1 MPSLPRPLRTELR
14 QSLRH
19 ALRRRSRAHH
29 DINDLAR
36 RRHYRAPRPR
46 RHPVRALMINL
57 AVVALLPLWPFIAY
71 PLQRANPPTGRGKVT
86 RLESGGCPA
95 GYGGHL
101 EGPRQFLWVVTHHS
115 VVIALSA
122 PMRYLADRLH
132 KPGGRG
138 GPRRN
143 PPFAGDREPRR
154 PKSGPPSDAIALPE
168 PRG

>member
-1 MPSLPRPLRTELR
+1 MPSLPRPI
-14 QSLRH
+14 RH
-19 ALRRRSRAHH
+19 ALRRRPRAHH

-36 RRHYRAPRPR
+36 RRYYRAPRR
-46 RHPVRALMINL
+46 RLHPVRGLLVNL
-57 AVVALLPLWPFIAY
+57 AVLVLLPLWPFIAY
-71 PLQRANPPTGRGKVT
+71 PLQRAGSPRGR
-86 RLESGGCPA
+86 
-95 GYGGHL
+95 
-101 EGPRQFLWVVTHHS
+101 RQFLWVVTHHS

-132 KPGGRG
+132 RLGGRGG

>member
-1 MPSLPRPLRTELR
+1 MPSLPRPI
-14 QSLRH
+14 RH
-19 ALRRRSRAHH
+19 ALRRRPRAHH

-36 RRHYRAPRPR
+36 RRHYRAPRR
-46 RHPVRALMINL
+46 RLHPVRGLLVNL
-57 AVVALLPLWPFIAY
+57 AVLVLLPLWPFIAY
-71 PLQRANPPTGRGKVT
+71 PLQRAGAPRGRRTVA
-86 RLESGGCPA
+86 RLE
-95 GYGGHL
+95 YGGAL

-132 KPGGRG
+132 RLGGRSG

>member
-1 MPSLPRPLRTELR
+1 MPSLPRPPRIELR
-14 QSLRH
+14 QSLRR
-19 ALRRRSRAHH
+19 ALRRRSWAHH

-36 RRHYRAPRPR
+36 RRYYRAPRRR
-46 RHPVRALMINL
+46 RHPVRALLINL
-57 AVVALLPLWPFIAY
+57 AVLALLPLWPFIAY
-71 PLQRANPPTGRGKVT
+71 PLQRASSPMSRRRVAP
-86 RLESGGCPA
+86 LEGG
-95 GYGGHL
+95 GVVQG
-101 EGPRQFLWVVTHHS
+101 GPRQFLWVVTHHS

>member
-1 MPSLPRPLRTELR
+1 M
-14 QSLRH
+14 
-19 ALRRRSRAHH
+19 RRRLRAHH

-36 RRHYRAPRPR
+36 RSHYRAPRPR
-46 RHPVRALMINL
+46 RRPVRALMINL
-57 AVVALLPLWPFIAY
+57 AVLVLLPLWPFIAY
-71 PLQRANPPTGRGKVT
+71 PLRRANAPTGRRKVA
-86 RLESGGCPA
+86 RLD
-95 GYGGHL
+95 YGGL
-101 EGPRQFLWVVTHHS
+101 GGPRQFLWVVTHHS

-132 KPGGRG
+132 RTGGRG
-138 GPRRN
+138 RGPRRN

>member
-1 MPSLPRPLRTELR
+1 MPSLPRPI
-14 QSLRH
+14 RH
-19 ALRRRSRAHH
+19 ALRRRPRAHH

-36 RRHYRAPRPR
+36 RRHYRAPRR
-46 RHPVRALMINL
+46 RLHPVRGLLVNL
-57 AVVALLPLWPFIAY
+57 AVLVLLPLWPFIAY
-71 PLQRANPPTGRGKVT
+71 PLQRAGSPRGRRT
-86 RLESGGCPA
+86 AARLE
-95 GYGGHL
+95 YGGVL

-132 KPGGRG
+132 RPGRGG